1 MTDLLVPLVFVSLI
15 AWLLLIAVLEARVS
29 WIYGRNPSLQGR
41 PRFFTR
47 YDGMSGQTRLGATPG
62 DALQSIGFLYS
73 GRHRDIGDPLLSALV
88 WTSRVMLP
96 TVMLMMIFLFATE
109 LTAGSAAQ

>member
-1 MTDLLVPLVFVSLI
+1 MTDLLVPVVLLAVL
-15 AWLLLIAVLEARVS
+15 AWNLLITALEVRVS
-29 WIYGRNPSLQGR
+29 WVYGRNPSLQGR

-47 YDGMSGQTRLGATPG
+47 YDGMTGKTRLGVSPDG
-62 DALQSIGFLYS
+62 LLSSFGFLYS

-88 WTSRVMLP
+88 WTSRVLLP
-96 TVMLMMIFLFATE
+96 SVMLMMIFLFATE